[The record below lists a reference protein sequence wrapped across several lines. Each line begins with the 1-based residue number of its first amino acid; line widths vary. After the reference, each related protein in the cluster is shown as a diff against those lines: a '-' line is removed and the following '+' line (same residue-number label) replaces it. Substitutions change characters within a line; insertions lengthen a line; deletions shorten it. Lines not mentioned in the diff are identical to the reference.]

1 MKKILLVAVALILA
15 SLLYYVSTNS
25 DTSSTSKTVSTPHSA
40 TTAADSKTT
49 EPKTPESKSTKPK
62 TEEPKQTESKPVKPK
77 PTEPKPT
84 EPKPVE
90 PKATQSTTVALYK
103 EGVHYAVIN
112 QGPKAQQLEIKE
124 YFSFLCPHCFQFYL
138 NVLPKLEKHLPKGV
152 KFTQSHVDFLGGQT
166 GKDLS
171 RAFAVAELLNVKDKM
186 DKVLFDTI
194 HVKRQ
199 RIVNLSDIRKLFV
212 ANGVDGKEFDSVV
225 NSFAVNARVAKMARD
240 AKDDQINGV
249 PELVI
254 NGKYKVLKKEIK
266 TWDDFIKIAVWVAK
280 HK

>member
-62 TEEPKQTESKPVKPK
+62 TEEPKQKSKPVK
-77 PTEPKPT
+77 PKPT

-90 PKATQSTTVALYK
+90 PKATQSTTLALYK

-199 RIVNLSDIRKLFV
+199 HIVNMSDIRKLFV